1 MYYVSLPPVS
11 LPFAQGRLVT
21 SLPILTAGS
30 DTVLLVNINNL
41 FPRSD
46 NHDHGGRGGANGV
59 FFIKKNHM
67 GIYCVEVTIIAAV
80 MRGSKLE
87 VDDIN

>member
-1 MYYVSLPPVS
+1 MIMGDEAAP
-11 LPFAQGRLVT
+11 
-21 SLPILTAGS
+21 
-30 DTVLLVNINNL
+30 TV
-41 FPRSD
+41 F
-46 NHDHGGRGGANGV
+46 

-80 MRGSKLE
+80 MRRSKLE